1 MIKTTIKTIAESF
14 ATTTIDSIQTAK
26 KIAVDTFVK
35 HEDLAKS
42 LNDFVDAQT
51 TYTKQAIDAGIK
63 TGSQVFDVITD
74 KSFYTDSFK
83 AAQDA
88 VSKFAS
94 RKAD

>member
-14 ATTTIDSIQTAK
+14 ATTTVDSIQTAK

-63 TGSQVFDVITD
+63 TGSEVFDAITD
-74 KSFYTDSFK
+74 KSFYTATIK
-83 AAQDA
+83 AAQEA
-88 VSKFAS
+88 ASKFTS
-94 RKAD
+94 KKSN